1 MFKSLESLFCNEE
14 KEFKII
20 NFDKTDF
27 YKKENLNFLLD
38 GVYVALE
45 YNDSFKR
52 KIENF
57 KYLHNKELHKKF
69 LPYLKKLFDLYL
81 KNRVKKE
88 DVFIV
93 GVPMTFGRYFARG
106 YNQTYLLAENFNK
119 DLEFIKLFKKIK
131 NTKHQVGLSKK
142 QRQINV
148 LNSFTIK
155 KKYLNLVKGKDF
167 IIVDDIISTGST
179 ANELTKI
186 LKKNGARKVYGLF
199 LATGY

>member
-38 GVYVALE
+38 WVYVALE

-93 GVPMTFGRYFARG
+93 WVPMTFWRYFARW

-131 NTKHQVGLSKK
+131 NTKHQVWLSKK

-155 KKYLNLVKGKDF
+155 KKYLNLVKWKDF
-167 IIVDDIISTGST
+167 IIVDDIISTWST

-186 LKKNGARKVYGLF
+186 LKKNWARKVYGLF